1 MTAAVWVIAVLIA
14 FGIAI
19 LGWFGL
25 QASLMQSR
33 VMAAVVGQQER
44 LMSIVENQ
52 TRVIATIRIAG
63 QFSLPDS
70 IGPERQAAEETYTDV
85 WNDRP
90 VGSG

>member
-1 MTAAVWVIAVLIA
+1 MTAALWVIAVLLA

-33 VMAAVVGQQER
+33 VMTAVVGQQER
-44 LMSIVENQ
+44 LMSIVEYQ
-52 TRVIATIRIAG
+52 TKVVATMRVAG
-63 QFSLPDS
+63 QIQIPETES
-70 IGPERQAAEETYTDV
+70 PERRAAEDSYDGLWGE
-85 WNDRP
+85 RP